1 MTTSNPVEHAA
12 KATAD
17 TATKGV
23 HAAEHV
29 TKANAETMTKGVH
42 AAEHVAKAN
51 ADAMGKGVHAA
62 EHAAK
67 TNVDTMTKTGNAKI
81 AGFQELANAY
91 QALAAKN
98 LEKLTAAVQ
107 ALSTVKTPVE
117 FFALQK
123 KLITEG
129 VNAAISDS
137 EQISKLTTSV
147 FTAALQPG
155 KFQINV
161 L

>member
-1 MTTSNPVEHAA
+1 MTTNPAEHA
-12 KATAD
+12 
-17 TATKGV
+17 
-23 HAAEHV
+23 
-29 TKANAETMTKGVH
+29 TKANAETATKV
-42 AAEHVAKAN
+42 
-51 ADAMGKGVHAA
+51 VHAA
-62 EHAAK
+62 EHATK
-67 TNVDTMTKTGNAKI
+67 TNTDTMTKTGNANI
-81 AGFQELANAY
+81 AGFQELTNAY

-123 KLITEG
+123 KLLTES

-137 EQISKLTTSV
+137 EHIAKLTTSI